1 MSNDSEREKECAALH
16 AESLK
21 EKLKEWGNQLDP
33 QQKVLLDYILS
44 FGDHSMAP
52 RDFNAAV
59 ILYDKAFK
67 GAVISALRS
76 AVSKEEIERVDKEVQ
91 AQKDVSYPRQ
101 GPWIL
106 NIE

>member
-1 MSNDSEREKECAALH
+1 MSSDSDQEKECAALQ

-21 EKLKEWGNQLDP
+21 AKLKEWGNQLDP

-44 FGDHSMAP
+44 FGDHSTIP

-67 GAVISALRS
+67 GAIVSALRS
-76 AVSKEEIERVDKEVQ
+76 AVSQDEIKRVDKEVQ
-91 AQKDVSYPRQ
+91 ARGQVSKPREA
-101 GPWIL
+101 PWIL
-106 NIE
+106 DIN